1 MPSTPSSYRET
12 LDYLYSR
19 LPMFQKVGSAA
30 FKYDLSNI
38 AQFCDLLGNPQDQYP
53 SIHIAGTNGK
63 GSSSHMLAAILQA
76 AGYKVGLYTSPHLKS
91 FTERI
96 KVNGQEIAKAQVV
109 KFVQANQARIESKL
123 PSFFEITVAMAFQH
137 FAQEKVDIAVIEVGL
152 GGRLDATNI
161 ITPEVGLIT
170 NISYD
175 HQQFLGDTLELI
187 AGEKAG
193 IMKPNIPIV
202 IGERQPETTAV
213 FEQKSQEVQASLFFA
228 QDDYA
233 AQWVDVARGTIQIN
247 HQQKALLPPFEMSL
261 KGGYQEKNVAGV
273 LKVIELLQQKESA
286 KIPWDI
292 RKEHIVEGLK
302 DAANL
307 TQLKGRWQILQQS
320 PFTVCDTAHN
330 EAGLSQVIAQLKH
343 LTYQQLHIVLGTVND
358 KKLDKI
364 LPLFPSEA
372 TYYFCA
378 PKIPRAL
385 TADKLQAQASQ
396 YNLRGEVFAS
406 VNQAY
411 QQAQT
416 QASAEDVVFVGGS
429 TFVVAEIEGL

>member
-1 MPSTPSSYRET
+1 MTTTPLNYPET
-12 LDYLYSR
+12 LDYLFSR
-19 LPMFQKVGSAA
+19 LPMFQKVGGAA

-38 AQFCDLLGNPQDQYP
+38 ARFCDLLDNPQNQYP
-53 SIHIAGTNGK
+53 TIHIAGTNGK

-96 KVNGQEIAKAQVV
+96 KVNGQEMPEEQVV
-109 KFVQANQARIESKL
+109 EFVQTNQPNIESWL

-137 FAQEKVDIAVIEVGL
+137 FAQEKVDITIIEVGL

-161 ITPEVGLIT
+161 ITPEVCLIT

-175 HQQFLGDTLELI
+175 HQQFLGNTLELI

-193 IMKPNIPIV
+193 IMKPNIPVV
-202 IGERQPETTAV
+202 IGERQPETTEV
-213 FEQKSQEVQASLFFA
+213 YTQKSESTQSPLFFA
-228 QDDYA
+228 QEDYA
-233 AQWVDVARGTIQIN
+233 ARWLDTTEGRLQIN
-247 HQQKALLPPFEMSL
+247 HQNTPFLPAFEMSL
-261 KGGYQEKNVAGV
+261 KGAYQEKNIPGV
-273 LKVIELLQQKESA
+273 LKVIELLQQRENNW
-286 KIPWDI
+286 KIS
-292 RKEHIVEGLK
+292 KEHILEGLK
-302 DAANL
+302 DTTTL

-320 PFTVCDTAHN
+320 PLTICDTAHN
-330 EAGLSQVIAQLKH
+330 EAGLSQVMAQLKSLH
-343 LTYQQLHIVLGTVND
+343 YEKLHIVLGTVAD
-358 KKLDKI
+358 KQLNKV

-385 TADKLQAQASQ
+385 AVHQLQTQAQVYGLLGDA
-396 YNLRGEVFAS
+396 FDS
-406 VNQAY
+406 VQEAY
-411 QQAQT
+411 QQAQR
-416 QASAEDVVFVGGS
+416 QAYPADVVFVGGS